1 VFEMSQ
7 NKSSKNDL
15 PFKLSDVLFD
25 TQSTSKDLE
34 TAFYDLVFGEDN
46 DETIELSAIEQQV
59 CGQLQI
65 ILDTPKTLSSYIPA
79 LPRSMHQLMGVLQEE
94 NTDFDSLAKVVSQ
107 DIKLTIEVIRV
118 ANNPLY
124 RRTEHKL
131 ESLTQAIQI
140 IGLDNV
146 GLIATSVMMKNV
158 LQVKPIYFKWFGELI
173 WNHSLQCATACQYLS
188 GNSSTFDAYLIGL
201 MHDAGKIVIFKCLVD
216 ILSKTKTNELPNSKW
231 FKRAMTEDS
240 KWLSVMLAQEW
251 KLSDDII
258 TALEQQETSPTSDL
272 GKILYLSNISSELE
286 LLIHDKKMDRGD
298 SEDILKEYGLPE
310 NTIEHLFSIMRK
322 TVEVS

>member
-1 VFEMSQ
+1 VFGVSQ
-7 NKSSKNDL
+7 NKPSNNDL
-15 PFKLSDVLFD
+15 SFKLSDVSFD
-25 TQSTSKDLE
+25 TQSTSKDLR
-34 TAFYDLVFGEDN
+34 TAFYDLIFGEDN

-59 CGQLQI
+59 CDQLQI
-65 ILDTPKTLSSYIPA
+65 TLDTPKTLSSYIPA
-79 LPRSMHQLMGVLQEE
+79 LPKSMHQLMGILQEE

-107 DIKLTIEVIRV
+107 DIKLTVEVIRV

-158 LQVKPIYFKWFGELI
+158 LHVKPVYFKWFGELI

-188 GNSSTFDAYLIGL
+188 GNNNTFDAYLVGL

-240 KWLSVMLAQEW
+240 KCLSVILAKEW

-272 GKILYLSNISSELE
+272 GKVLYLSNISSELE
-286 LLIHDKKMDRGD
+286 LLIHDKKIDRGD
-298 SEDILKEYGLPE
+298 SEDILKEYGLSE
-310 NTIEHLFSIMRK
+310 NLIEHLFSIMRK
-322 TVEVS
+322 AVEVS

>member
-1 VFEMSQ
+1 MSQ

>member
-1 VFEMSQ
+1 MSQ

-173 WNHSLQCATACQYLS
+173 WKHSLQCATACQYLS

>member
-1 VFEMSQ
+1 MSQ
-7 NKSSKNDL
+7 NKLSKNDL
-15 PFKLSDVLFD
+15 SFKLSDVSFD
-25 TQSTSKDLE
+25 TQSTSKDLR

-46 DETIELSAIEQQV
+46 DETIELSDIEQQV
-59 CGQLQI
+59 CDQLQI

-79 LPRSMHQLMGVLQEE
+79 LPKSMHQLMGILRDE
-94 NTDFDSLAKVVSQ
+94 NTDFDSLGKVVSQ
-107 DIKLTIEVIRV
+107 DIKLAVEVIRV

-124 RRTEHKL
+124 RHTEHKL

-140 IGLDNV
+140 IGIDNV

-272 GKILYLSNISSELE
+272 GKVLYLSNVSSELE
-286 LLIHDKKMDRGD
+286 LLIHDKKIDRGD
-298 SEDILKEYGLPE
+298 SENILKEYGLSE
-310 NTIEHLFSIMRK
+310 NLIEHLFSIMRK
-322 TVEVS
+322 AVTVS